1 MKIKLLES
9 QNHQGWKRTLR
20 SSSPTVHLSPIFPTM
35 PCPSA
40 VQHLNIFL
48 YIFKYSDSTTSLGST
63 FQVPAPDQSLGEEVF
78 LNVQP
83 ESPLMQL
90 EAILSCPIAS
100 YMGEEA
106 IPHLATISPQVVVER
121 DRIIPE
127 PPLLAMLLG
136 KMWRAGTRENRTE
149 SLNRLPFPFRR
160 ERMCVSACL
169 CKRSSSCSR
178 RLD

>member
-20 SSSPTVHLSPIFPTM
+20 SSSPTVHLSPIFPTK
-35 PCPSA
+35 PRPS
-40 VQHLNIFL
+40 VQHVNVFEHIQGRWR
-48 YIFKYSDSTTSLGST
+48 STTSLGST
-63 FQVPAPDQSLGEEVF
+63 FQVPAPDQPLGEEVF

-106 IPHLATISPQVVVER
+106 IPHLTTTSPQVVVER

-136 KMWRAGTRENRTE
+136 KMWRAGTREDRTE